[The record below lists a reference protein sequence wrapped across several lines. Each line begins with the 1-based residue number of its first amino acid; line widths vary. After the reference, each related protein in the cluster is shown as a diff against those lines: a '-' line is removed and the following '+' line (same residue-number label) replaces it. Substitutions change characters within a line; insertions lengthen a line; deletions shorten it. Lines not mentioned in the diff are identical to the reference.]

1 MQNATLPSGLRSLAF
16 GHCSNRGMQNVVL
29 PSGSQ
34 SLTFG
39 NFFNQRMQMQI
50 DIPNPRSTLGSQ
62 AVLTLPRFSYIA
74 LQKVPYALGR
84 RSRSVDAGRGVLDQ
98 DRPRR

>member
-1 MQNATLPSGLRSLAF
+1 MRLHALPRAAGQPTLGVGRPDTGAADKK
-16 GHCSNRGMQNVVL
+16 
-29 PSGSQ
+29 
-34 SLTFG
+34 
-39 NFFNQRMQMQI
+39 RMQMQI

-74 LQKVPYALGR
+74 LQKVPYALER